1 MPHIDQIVM
10 LALLAGLVASGT
22 FHWRAGVRGRRLAA
36 TVLASFYGVVLVAML
51 TAHCAD
57 VTYNTVLGNRSFVD
71 GRPFAYDWRTYSL
84 LLFGVLLI
92 VQGVRVLRA
101 TPGLGRGEP
110 AARAAILRT
119 ALLVLAIAAPTIPVH
134 AFFGSLISGL
144 TVLTLGGTL
153 ALGRVPARDDAT
165 TASFAPAV

>member
-1 MPHIDQIVM
+1 MPYIDQIVM
-10 LALLAGLVASGT
+10 LALLAGLVGAGA

-57 VTYNTVLGNRSFVD
+57 VTYNTVRGQRSLVD

-110 AARAAILRT
+110 AARAAIGRP

-134 AFFGSLISGL
+134 AFFGSLVSGI
-144 TVLTLGGTL
+144 TVLTLAATF
-153 ALGRVPARDDAT
+153 ALVR
-165 TASFAPAV
+165 APAPDAVETSALAPAT